1 MLLEPAFLPKKNVQR
16 LYKMYIKIIQ
26 NDKFVYILYTKI
38 VQIKALHDNE
48 RIKYVQIPLYIQ
60 KM

>member
-1 MLLEPAFLPKKNVQR
+1 
-16 LYKMYIKIIQ
+16 MYIKIIQ